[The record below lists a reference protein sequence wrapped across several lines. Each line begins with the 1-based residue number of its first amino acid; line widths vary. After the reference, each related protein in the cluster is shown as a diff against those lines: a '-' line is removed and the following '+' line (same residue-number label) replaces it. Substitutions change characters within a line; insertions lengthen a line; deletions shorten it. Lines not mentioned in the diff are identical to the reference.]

1 VRTLEFNGNRCQIE
15 DLKNCPQHSDGL
27 KDGLHLSVTQE
38 HPVGRTYIQNMAES
52 ILLALTKVGYC
63 LAEQAGTQVLEE
75 IKKLRELPSKVRKI
89 ERELRM
95 MKSSIRQIDSRI
107 DAEDLH
113 SEWIVEVRKLA
124 YRVEDIMDNFT
135 YHALQLEG
143 ESFVLR
149 QAKKLH
155 YSKVFSSIASDI
167 TQIEEDIQHV
177 VSLRERYIQ
186 FDYSNHQQAAAEAF
200 VPQVRFPQF
209 VNDGE
214 LVGIN
219 SYRDQLTDWLHNNTT
234 EKNNTVITV
243 SGMGGLGKTTL
254 VANVYERA
262 KRDFQAHAWIA
273 MSKAYTVDSLLRTLI
288 RNIGDTEEQT
298 GPDKATS
305 ELRSILNNKL
315 KKHKTIVVLDDLW
328 EQRTFLDIKDSFNDV
343 GESRI
348 VITTRLGDVASLA
361 RPDRRLELR
370 SLDNKD
376 AYDLFCKRAFAN
388 NENNQCP
395 GDLEKLAKDIV
406 QRCQGLPLA
415 IVSIG
420 ILLSSR
426 PQIASVW
433 TQVYNQLRYQLA
445 KDDDVQGII
454 NLSYHDLPGELRNC
468 FLYCSMFPQNYY
480 LSRRDLVLLW
490 VAEGFA
496 VKTEESTA
504 EEVAEGYLME
514 LILRNMLQLVEKDEL
529 GRVSIC
535 KMHDIVRDLAMSIAK
550 KVRFGTTNDSDAM
563 TIVDSGIIRRLST
576 GVTNVNKQM
585 RLPHLRTLMAHGNG
599 NSTPASSPDT
609 VWSILLESRYLA
621 VLELRGSMIT
631 AVPSS
636 VGQLF
641 NLRYLGLRD
650 TKIKFLP
657 HSVEKLSNLLTLDV
671 KSTYIE
677 RLPRGIA
684 KVKKLS
690 HLFADCCVDKRELVF
705 ECLRGVAA
713 PRALSTLQDLQT
725 FETVQASKEL
735 AAQLERLV
743 KLESLSVDNIRND
756 QCAMIFAAVSKLPL
770 LSSLSLSAS
779 NEEEELS
786 LKDLIPTSNKLQRLI
801 VKGKWTAGTL
811 ECPIFQDHGGNLNY
825 LEISWS
831 KLGEDTMEKL
841 SSHLQNLTYLSLN
854 KVTIV
859 NSTQHIV
866 IRAGGFPNLKTLRL
880 KDMHEVLSLE
890 IESGAI
896 PSIEALYLLSMTKL
910 GTIPKGIDSL
920 GSLKKLWM
928 VNLHP
933 DFGDRW
939 KNHGWQQNVSH
950 IKEVR
955 MI

>member
-1 VRTLEFNGNRCQIE
+1 
-15 DLKNCPQHSDGL
+15 
-27 KDGLHLSVTQE
+27 
-38 HPVGRTYIQNMAES
+38 MAES
-52 ILLALTKVGYC
+52 ILLALTKVGYW
-63 LAEQAGTQVLEE
+63 LAEQAGTEVLEE

-95 MKSSIRQIDSRI
+95 MKSSIRQSDSRI
-107 DAEDLH
+107 DAEDIH

-135 YHALQLEG
+135 YHTLQLEG

-149 QAKKLH
+149 QAKKL
-155 YSKVFSSIASDI
+155 YYRKVFSSIASDI
-167 TQIEEDIQHV
+167 IHIEEDIQHV
-177 VSLRERYIQ
+177 VSLRERYIH

-200 VPQVRFPQF
+200 LPQVRFPQF

-214 LVGIN
+214 LVGIEA
-219 SYRDQLTDWLHNNTT
+219 YRDSLTEWLHTT
-234 EKNNTVITV
+234 AQNNTVITV

-262 KRDFQAHAWIA
+262 KRDFQAHAWIP

-288 RNIGDTEEQT
+288 RSIGDTEEQT
-298 GPDKATS
+298 GPDKSTP
-305 ELRSILNNKL
+305 ELRSILNKKL

-328 EQRTFLDIKDSFNDV
+328 EQRTFLDIQDSFNDV

-361 RPDRRLELR
+361 KPARRLELKPLG
-370 SLDNKD
+370 SKD
-376 AYDLFCKRAFAN
+376 AYHLFCKRAFAN
-388 NENNQCP
+388 NENNECP
-395 GDLEKLAKDIV
+395 VDLEKLAKDIV
-406 QRCQGLPLA
+406 RRCQGLPLA

-426 PQIASVW
+426 QQIASVW
-433 TQVYNQLRYQLA
+433 TQIYNQLRYQLA

-529 GRVSIC
+529 GMVSIC

-550 KVRFGTTNDSDAM
+550 KVRFGTTNDSEAM

-576 GVTNVNKQM
+576 GVITNINKQM
-585 RLPHLRTLMAHGNG
+585 RLPHLRTLMAHGNS
-599 NSTPASSPDT
+599 STSATSPDT

-631 AVPSS
+631 VVPSS

-641 NLRYLGLRD
+641 NLRYLGLRE

-657 HSVEKLSNLLTLDV
+657 NSVEKLSNLQTLDV
-671 KSTYIE
+671 KDTNIQ
-677 RLPRGIA
+677 RLPRGIV

-690 HLFADCCVDKRELVF
+690 HLFADSSVDKRELVF
-705 ECLRGVAA
+705 GCLKGVAA

-725 FETVQASKEL
+725 LETVEASKDL

-743 KLESLSVDNIRND
+743 KLGSLSVGNIRNH

-779 NEEEELS
+779 SEEETLS
-786 LKDLIPTSNKLQRLI
+786 FKDLIPTSNKLQRLI
-801 VKGKWTAGTL
+801 VKGQWAAGTL

-825 LEISWS
+825 LEISWC
-831 KLGEDTMEKL
+831 KLGEDTMQKL

-854 KVTIV
+854 RVTIV
-859 NSTQHIV
+859 NSTQNFV
-866 IRAGGFPNLKTLRL
+866 IRAGGFPKLKTLCL
-880 KDMHEVLSLE
+880 KDMHDVLLLKIE
-890 IESGAI
+890 IGAI

-910 GTIPKGIDSL
+910 GTIPEGIEFL

-939 KNHGWQQNVSH
+939 KNHGWQQKVFH
-950 IKEVR
+950 ITEVR